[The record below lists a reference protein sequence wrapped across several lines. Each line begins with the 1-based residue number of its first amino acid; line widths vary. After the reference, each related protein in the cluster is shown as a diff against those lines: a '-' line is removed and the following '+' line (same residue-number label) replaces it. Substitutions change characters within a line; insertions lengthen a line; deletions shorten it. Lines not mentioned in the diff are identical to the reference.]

1 MKDEALRLALDALED
16 YKYAEART
24 IIREALEQPEP
35 DWRALVLN
43 HNADCDARCDMDR
56 CGYKPYFEN
65 NRRRCPNCPVYEKI
79 DVDYTS
85 PPKREWQGLTDEER
99 NDCLVEADPC
109 ECLATPEA
117 EELMRCIEA
126 KLKQKNGFAE
136 EKNT

>member
-1 MKDEALRLALDALED
+1 MNKEEALRLAFDALED

-85 PPKREWQGLTDEER
+85 PPKREWQGLTEREVDE
-99 NDCLVEADPC
+99 CYKLVMYDMNIEPSRLRIYQA
-109 ECLATPEA
+109 
-117 EELMRCIEA
+117 IEA
-126 KLKQKNGFAE
+126 KLK